1 MKKFLLKLVIII
13 LPFLTMALLRMHY
26 DTFNVFH
33 WRNIRFTSAEPNK
46 NFIKTQYIIHNPQ
59 KFNAFIFGS
68 SRVGNIPPD
77 ALPKESDGVSLR
89 WYNMTHS
96 MGIPAEHLMTIRT
109 FLANGVDIDM
119 ILLGFDNNAMFE
131 SVGQH
136 ERQLLRMPFQVY
148 EANVFRFYVPYLKNI
163 TARSIIKEVSRYN
176 AAEKET
182 ETERFYDWGGSASD
196 FSLTENPQMERYV
209 SAHGGAQF
217 SQTKAC
223 EDIAAVAE
231 LCRENGIALVLFT
244 SPLYETTYRDAEE
257 NGYFDFLRSVAGVA
271 EFYNFSSLNSYT
283 TNPQYYFE
291 SSHYRPVLGLLVEQ
305 VLFGTDEERESIRRE
320 AGDALWGTK
329 VNAGN
334 VEEIIVYLQEQIRAE
349 CPAQLFQIRN
359 RTLSFAAKT
368 PVFGYAVI
376 SSPMPRLSR

>member
-1 MKKFLLKLVIII
+1 
-13 LPFLTMALLRMHY
+13 MALLRMHY

-46 NFIKTQYIIHNPQ
+46 NFVKTQYIIHNPK
-59 KFNAFIFGS
+59 KFNVFVFGS
-68 SRVGNIPPD
+68 SRVNYIPTD
-77 ALPKESDGVSLR
+77 ALPKEADGKPLR

-96 MGIPAEHLMTIRT
+96 EGIPAEHLQTVRT
-109 FLANGVDIDM
+109 FLKNGVKIDM
-119 ILLGFDNNAMFE
+119 IMLGFDNIAMYA
-131 SVGQH
+131 SIGQH

-148 EANVFRFYVPYLKNI
+148 EESPFRFYAPYLKNI

-176 AAEKET
+176 AAENKT

-196 FSLTENPQMERYV
+196 FVLTENPQMERYV

-223 EDIAAVAE
+223 KDIAAIAE

-244 SPLYETTYRDAEE
+244 SPLYETTYRDAAE

-271 EFYNFSSLNSYT
+271 GFYNFSSLNSYT

-291 SSHYRPVLGLLVEQ
+291 SSHYRPALGLLVEK
-305 VLFGTDEERESIRRE
+305 VLFGTDEEREEIRCE
-320 AGDALWGTK
+320 AGDALWGAK

-334 VEEIIVYLQEQIRAE
+334 VEEIIAHLQEQLRAV
-349 CPAQLFQIRN
+349 
-359 RTLSFAAKT
+359 K
-368 PVFGYAVI
+368 
-376 SSPMPRLSR
+376 